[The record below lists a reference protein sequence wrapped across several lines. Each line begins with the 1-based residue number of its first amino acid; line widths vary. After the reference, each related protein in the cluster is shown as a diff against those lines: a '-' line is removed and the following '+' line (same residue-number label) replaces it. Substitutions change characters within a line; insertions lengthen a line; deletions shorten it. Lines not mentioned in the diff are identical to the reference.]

1 MRTFLLC
8 SALLL
13 AIAPVAAA
21 APALGD
27 KPPKWEYAELTFRTL
42 PGRPA
47 GTDADGKEIPATPAS
62 MAIRWINPTGEVE
75 AKGWDELA
83 DKLKAPALKKGTV
96 AYQKL
101 QILNHLGSEGW
112 ELMEQQTAGSA
123 AAFPDG
129 PPGAR
134 GPRGPGA
141 FETGPGFRTVSSTG
155 TWLLKRRVP

>member
-13 AIAPVAAA
+13 AIAPVVAA

-27 KPPKWEYAELTFRTL
+27 KPPKWEYAELTFRNV

-62 MAIRWINPTGEVE
+62 VSIRWINPTGEVE
-75 AKGWDELA
+75 VKGWDELA
-83 DKLKAPALKKGTV
+83 DKLKAPPLKKGTV
-96 AYQKL
+96 AYQKI
-101 QILNHLGSEGW
+101 QILNYLGSEGW
-112 ELMEQQTAGSA
+112 ELMEQQTTGSA
-123 AAFPDG
+123 AALLDG
-129 PPGAR
+129 PGPR
-134 GPRGPGA
+134 GRGPGA
-141 FETGPGFRTVSSTG
+141 FETAPFRAASATG